1 MKYLV
6 TKPNGI
12 LRGTIDLPASKS
24 ISNRVL
30 IIKALCNNSF
40 TVNNLSD
47 SDDTLILKKAL
58 SLNDHKIDIGH
69 AGTAMRFLTAYL
81 AGIEGEWEL
90 TGSSRMKQRP
100 IGILV
105 NALNQLGADIKYL
118 EKQGFPPLLISG
130 TRLVG
135 KSQELD
141 GTVSSQ
147 YISALLMIAPVIS
160 NGLILK
166 LNGEITSK
174 SYIEMTL
181 NLMSVFGIKYNWSGD
196 TITIPEQ
203 DYLPVQFTVESDWS
217 SASYWYEA
225 LALAD
230 NGEIFLKSLS
240 INSLQGDSKIYKWFK
255 LFGIE
260 SIQQDNG
267 ILLIKPGDQNPEKLI
282 LDFIENPD
290 MAQTMAC
297 LCVAKRIPFHFS
309 GLKTLKIKETDRVS
323 ALIYE
328 LAKFGAALSEPAPG
342 ELEWNGRQINITG
355 KRPPVIKTYNDHRM
369 ALSFAPMT
377 TVGFEMEIE
386 DPGVVSKSYPGF
398 WNDLKKA
405 GYEINS
411 SNK

>member
-6 TKPNGI
+6 TKTNGI

-230 NGEIFLKSLS
+230 NGEIFLKNLS
-240 INSLQGDSKIYKWFK
+240 INSLQGDSKIYNWFK

-328 LAKFGAALSEPAPG
+328 LAKFGAVLFEPAPG